1 MAKSSLS
8 DDDDEELHNTV
19 NRQESR
25 DNFRGALRRIQRSA
39 HLAQDGP
46 NSQSNRS
53 SYSMRPSLRTQQN
66 PLRRG
71 INSIISF
78 LMRPSLRSHQN
89 PLRRVINS
97 ITSFLM
103 RPSLRPQQNSLRR
116 VINSITS
123 FLMRPSLR
131 SQHNPLRR
139 GINSIIQNWRYWCF
153 GLLVIV
159 CTIPL
164 IMMKSV
170 SEKSSSTV
178 TEGAYIGLSSENGS
192 LIVAPHQILINFE
205 LNQRFADNGHEL
217 QTLRRQPRLAVHPP
231 LLAIVL
237 SRMDCD
243 VSSLMLITLG
253 RNLQLLG
260 YKLQVYAFV
269 IGKTLRAWDKIGCP
283 VSVIDNETLHSIDW
297 SNFVGVLLTSLEDK
311 IVVSSLMQEPF
322 LSVPLIWIVQEDTLG
337 QRLPLYEKNRWAGL
351 VSEWIS
357 AFSRANVVVFPDFTL
372 PMMYSKLDTGNFYV
386 IPGLPVEAWDS
397 EARDLGDVNQ
407 LREDN
412 RLKKDDLIVFVT
424 GNPFANNGSSLE
436 YEGAIHSIV
445 SFLVDKYISFKFFFF
460 RGNASDGGLEAMK
473 NITSWL
479 GLPADSMRFYGEND
493 NVDNVLSMA
502 DIVLYGSSQEEEVL
516 PPLFLR
522 AMGFGKLVM
531 APDLPFLR
539 RYIQND
545 VNGLIYPT
553 NDAGSLTAIFS
564 KLFTRGKLNRRAYL
578 LGSTARLRVRY
589 MIVLDFITSYVKL
602 LENVVQFPSDARL
615 PKPVLRLHAPDVEW
629 AWKLIGDEMNVGDY
643 QILGEGVRKLNI
655 LHRNSSWIFA
665 IEERWKS
672 SMRAFDNEA
681 KNFTKDIP
689 TQQDWDDAR
698 NMEISEEYE
707 RREMEELNGRMES
720 GVESWDDVHRN
731 ARKCEKANFESNE
744 RDEGQLERTGLPLC
758 IYEIYDG
765 AGAWPFLHRGSLYRG
780 LSLSAGS
787 RRTNSDDLDAVERL
801 PLVNNSYYRGVFCEF
816 GGLFSIAN
824 VIDNIHKHPWI
835 GFQSWRVSGR
845 KVCSVT
851 AFAEAFRLMYA
862 LPSNM
867 ATLPPMPRDGD
878 QWSTL
883 HSWAMPTRSFL
894 EFVMFSR
901 MFTSSLL
908 DSQRLNPENYSRC
921 LLGSSKIEKRQC
933 YCRIL
938 EVLVNV
944 WAYHS
949 ARKMVYID
957 PISGLLEE
965 QHPIQKRIGSMWV
978 THFNSTLLKEMD
990 EDWAEE
996 AGDDDHPLSSSRGS
1010 MWLWP
1015 LTGEVYCNLIFDKEH
1030 AEKERARM
1038 EKSSRDKE
1046 KLLKR
1051 QKHGYKQRPLGG

>member
-1 MAKSSLS
+1 M
-8 DDDDEELHNTV
+8 V
-19 NRQESR
+19 
-25 DNFRGALRRIQRSA
+25 
-39 HLAQDGP
+39 
-46 NSQSNRS
+46 
-53 SYSMRPSLRTQQN
+53 
-66 PLRRG
+66 
-71 INSIISF
+71 
-78 LMRPSLRSHQN
+78 
-89 PLRRVINS
+89 
-97 ITSFLM
+97 
-103 RPSLRPQQNSLRR
+103 
-116 VINSITS
+116 
-123 FLMRPSLR
+123 
-131 SQHNPLRR
+131 
-139 GINSIIQNWRYWCF
+139 
-153 GLLVIV
+153 
-159 CTIPL
+159 
-164 IMMKSV
+164 
-170 SEKSSSTV
+170 
-178 TEGAYIGLSSENGS
+178 
-192 LIVAPHQILINFE
+192 
-205 LNQRFADNGHEL
+205 
-217 QTLRRQPRLAVHPP
+217 
-231 LLAIVL
+231 
-237 SRMDCD
+237 
-243 VSSLMLITLG
+243 
-253 RNLQLLG
+253 
-260 YKLQVYAFV
+260 
-269 IGKTLRAWDKIGCP
+269 
-283 VSVIDNETLHSIDW
+283 
-297 SNFVGVLLTSLEDK
+297 
-311 IVVSSLMQEPF
+311 
-322 LSVPLIWIVQEDTLG
+322 
-337 QRLPLYEKNRWAGL
+337 
-351 VSEWIS
+351 
-357 AFSRANVVVFPDFTL
+357 
-372 PMMYSKLDTGNFYV
+372 
-386 IPGLPVEAWDS
+386 
-397 EARDLGDVNQ
+397 
-407 LREDN
+407 
-412 RLKKDDLIVFVT
+412 
-424 GNPFANNGSSLE
+424 
-436 YEGAIHSIV
+436 
-445 SFLVDKYISFKFFFF
+445 
-460 RGNASDGGLEAMK
+460 

-615 PKPVLRLHAPDVEW
+615 PKPVLRLRAPDVEW
-629 AWKLIGDEMNVGDY
+629 AWKLIGDEMNAGDY

-845 KVCSVT
+845 KVCSV
-851 AFAEAFRLMYA
+851 FF
-862 LPSNM
+862 
-867 ATLPPMPRDGD
+867 G
-878 QWSTL
+878 
-883 HSWAMPTRSFL
+883 
-894 EFVMFSR
+894 
-901 MFTSSLL
+901 
-908 DSQRLNPENYSRC
+908 
-921 LLGSSKIEKRQC
+921 
-933 YCRIL
+933 
-938 EVLVNV
+938 
-944 WAYHS
+944 
-949 ARKMVYID
+949 
-957 PISGLLEE
+957 
-965 QHPIQKRIGSMWV
+965 
-978 THFNSTLLKEMD
+978 
-990 EDWAEE
+990 
-996 AGDDDHPLSSSRGS
+996 
-1010 MWLWP
+1010 
-1015 LTGEVYCNLIFDKEH
+1015 
-1030 AEKERARM
+1030 
-1038 EKSSRDKE
+1038 
-1046 KLLKR
+1046 
-1051 QKHGYKQRPLGG
+1051 